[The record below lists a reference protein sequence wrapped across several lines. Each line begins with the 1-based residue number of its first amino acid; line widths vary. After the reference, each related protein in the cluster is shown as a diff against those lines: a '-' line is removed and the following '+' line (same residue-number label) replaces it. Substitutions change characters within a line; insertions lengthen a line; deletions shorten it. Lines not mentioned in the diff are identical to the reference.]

1 MNIPYEFYSRKF
13 SVFFLVRVCWENNPF
28 LIETK
33 ILEDSLTSLFFVVG
47 GMTFKWWLWGRR
59 TIVQMTF
66 SLCINEWVFQMHHT
80 NFASNTTYT
89 SHSVLIGRIVH
100 IIIIISIFIEFQ
112 SLNHLASIYIVR
124 NLCFI
129 VCSCYESSKS
139 SIISSEFMLNCFARN
154 CPCHFMVIIA
164 LLFRL
169 KRFFQ
174 SSHHGIFTLS
184 LSYWP
189 FLQSI
194 KHSLFFTRFIVLS
207 AFFFIIT
214 DCIHFQSKKKCHS
227 FRNRNPS
234 AHSLRKISF
243 WIVQL
248 FLA

>member
-1 MNIPYEFYSRKF
+1 MTLRQTHNCTNDFFTLYKWMSVSNASHEFRKQHNIHKSFSSNWPHRSYNNYYKHFY
-13 SVFFLVRVCWENNPF
+13 
-28 LIETK
+28 
-33 ILEDSLTSLFFVVG
+33 
-47 GMTFKWWLWGRR
+47 
-59 TIVQMTF
+59 
-66 SLCINEWVFQMHHT
+66 
-80 NFASNTTYT
+80 
-89 SHSVLIGRIVH
+89 
-100 IIIIISIFIEFQ
+100 IEFQ

-214 DCIHFQSKKKCHS
+214 DCIHFQPKKKNVIHS
-227 FRNRNPS
+227 ETETLPPIRCGKYHFESSNY
-234 AHSLRKISF
+234 F
-243 WIVQL
+243 
-248 FLA
+248 